1 MTFGEKV
8 KQARTILG
16 LTQVQLGEILG
27 VTQRTI
33 TAYETDTY
41 MPRTREAYCKLADA
55 LHVDVNFLLTQGD
68 AFVLEAGERYGHHGK
83 KGAEALVGELTGLFT
98 GGELAE
104 EDMDELML
112 AIQKA
117 YVIAKEN
124 NRKYVRKN
132 RTEKND

>member
-41 MPRTREAYCKLADA
+41 MPRTREAY
-55 LHVDVNFLLTQGD
+55 
-68 AFVLEAGERYGHHGK
+68 
-83 KGAEALVGELTGLFT
+83 
-98 GGELAE
+98 
-104 EDMDELML
+104 
-112 AIQKA
+112 
-117 YVIAKEN
+117 
-124 NRKYVRKN
+124 
-132 RTEKND
+132 